1 MYNMGYGAFAFSF
14 WGGAVGTM
22 NNVAPSPLVWDQL
35 GNKTWEA
42 EQHLNVNFMVNFMVD
57 TN

>member
-1 MYNMGYGAFAFSF
+1 MCNMGYGAFAFSF

-22 NNVAPSPLVWDQL
+22 NNLAPFPLVWDQL
-35 GNKTWEA
+35 GNKTREA
-42 EQHLNVNFMVNFMVD
+42 EEHFNVNFMVD